1 MVFIKV
7 LKVSQE
13 GSELAIVAVPEAQ
26 GSTSCHQLP
35 AESHAGTDD
44 TGGTVCDMSGS
55 TRCSSRSFL
64 SHSHSYFFT
73 ATCPFCPSEGGGMSP
88 ITEFCRKMP
97 TNRHI

>member
-55 TRCSSRSFL
+55 TRCSPRSFRSHSQLFFRSHLSFL
-64 SHSHSYFFT
+64 SFRGWWNESNY
-73 ATCPFCPSEGGGMSP
+73 
-88 ITEFCRKMP
+88 
-97 TNRHI
+97 